1 MQESMERTKS
11 TRHDMKTHLA
21 AINAHA
27 AEGKVDKIAD
37 YIGGLLGGLDTA
49 RIYSDTGNAVFD
61 SIINFKLRNA
71 ERENIK
77 PDIRLNVP
85 PTLNAETSDIA
96 VILGNLLDNAIEA
109 VARVEDRW
117 IRISADCSRGVLV
130 ICVKN
135 PFDGVLEY
143 ARKTGAVESKTRES
157 PLPITRKTGGDHGR
171 GLRNIQRTL
180 EKYDGALFIKLKER
194 NVFSAAV
201 LLYGEEMKV
210 SG

>member
-1 MQESMERTKS
+1 MERTKS

-77 PDIRLNVP
+77 PTIRLNVP
-85 PTLNAETSDIA
+85 PSLNAETSDIA
-96 VILGNLLDNAIEA
+96 VMLGNLLDNAIEA
-109 VARVEDRW
+109 LARVEDKW
-117 IRISADCSRGVLV
+117 IRISADCSRGVLI

-135 PFDGVLEY
+135 PFDGVLDY
-143 ARKTGAVESKTRES
+143 AGKAGSARTKAGID
-157 PLPITRKTGGDHGR
+157 PLPVTRKTGGDHGR
-171 GLRNIQRTL
+171 GLRNIQRAL
-180 EKYDGALFIKLKER
+180 EKYDGALFIKVKEG

-201 LLYGEEMKV
+201 LLYGEEARV
-210 SG
+210 GG

>member
-49 RIYSDTGNAVFD
+49 RIYSDTG
-61 SIINFKLRNA
+61 NA